1 MKVEESYYG
10 SSRSYASE
18 DVNKSL
24 DEYEAEFRVGIDI
37 NENEYCVAESDGVQY
52 DFATKYDVW
61 DMETGEPIRELTPEE
76 YDEAMKLFDEE
87 WQKEKER
94 ILR

>member
-1 MKVEESYYG
+1 MKVESYYG
-10 SSRSYASE
+10 SSLSYASE

-37 NENEYCVAESDGVQY
+37 NENEYCVVESDGVQY

-61 DMETGEPIRELTPEE
+61 DTETGEPIRNLTPDE
-76 YDEAMKLFDEE
+76 YDMVCKIFNEE
-87 WQKEKER
+87 WEKEKGR
-94 ILR
+94 LL